1 MAGRVRVEAVLSS
14 VPTSSAAAAPLEWL
28 EGATGEGTA
37 GGAVE
42 VLKILVKKDPR
53 SNTATFMCQ
62 SWRFYPRCYLNLKNM
77 GSRSSDLHPPPP
89 AGIRTRRP
97 GAGMG
102 FPDTRKPLS
111 SGGLC
116 RTPHTEERL
125 PALSPA
131 ALGIHLPDAR

>member
-14 VPTSSAAAAPLEWL
+14 VPTGSAVAAPLEWL
-28 EGATGEGTA
+28 EEAIGEGTA

-42 VLKILVKKDPR
+42 VLKILAKRDPR
-53 SNTATFMCQ
+53 SNTATFMSQ
-62 SWRFYPRCYLNLKNM
+62 SWRFYPRCCLNLKNT
-77 GSRSSDLHPPPP
+77 GSRSSELHSPPP

-97 GAGMG
+97 GTGMG

-116 RTPHTEERL
+116 HTPHTEERL
-125 PALSPA
+125 QALSPA